1 VGSVGGLF
9 LIALAF
15 VLWRRYLRNK
25 SHHPNDA
32 IRAYAPRPHSRM
44 FESRGSG
51 DWPGGPGYAA
61 YANSAQRQEPSQSTL
76 QTASTAPSDSSH
88 TNLSGNRPAPTRY
101 HSRGHSDAIALVT
114 PPIHEE
120 PGEPRTRH
128 SRSDSKTTYPPDKLT
143 DPPPAYLYRDSKD
156 GTTDPGEADKRRR
169 RSLRKP
175 VPRLEDL

>member
-9 LIALAF
+9 VVALALI
-15 VLWRRYLRNK
+15 LWRRYLRNK

-44 FESRGSG
+44 FESRGSS
-51 DWPGGPGYAA
+51 DWPGGPAYAA
-61 YANSAQRQEPSQSTL
+61 YANSGPRQGPSQSTL
-76 QTASTAPSDSSH
+76 QTTSTAPSDSSH
-88 TNLSGNRPAPTRY
+88 TNISGNRPAPTRY
-101 HSRGHSDAIALVT
+101 HSRGKSDTIALVT

-120 PGEPRTRH
+120 PGEPRTRT
-128 SRSDSKTTYPPDKLT
+128 SRSDSKTTYPPELPIDA
-143 DPPPAYLYRDSKD
+143 PPAYLYHESKD
-156 GTTDPGEADKRRR
+156 GIKDPEEADKRRR